1 MANQYKPL
9 ETTILHIEIL
19 RRIPA
24 YGRKVTA
31 RQLLEQLAAIGIE
44 RDVRTI
50 QRQLEA
56 LSSHFKLERDDRNK
70 PYGYSWAR
78 GEVGLAIPK
87 LSVQESLLLYMA
99 KQHLN
104 EMLPESLM
112 SSMESFFIQA
122 QRNLMEDSSKIKN
135 AREWPQKIKV
145 LSTSQPLLPPEILP
159 NVYNIISSAL
169 YNNQY
174 VRIVYKNTNDKITSK
189 TIMPLGL
196 AIQGPRQYLV
206 CQFEGYKDERI
217 LALHRILSA
226 EHSTLTFIRPPDFD
240 LKKFEQDQ
248 VFNFGIGTKVKISF
262 HMHPYPA
269 KNLIETPLSK
279 DQKAI
284 KLKDG
289 KFKITATVVDSLLLT
304 AFLNSF
310 GNEISNI
317 IKRKI

>member
-1 MANQYKPL
+1 VTNQYKPL

-31 RQLLEQLAAIGIE
+31 RQLLEQLEAIGIE

-56 LSSHFKLERDDRNK
+56 LSSHFKLERDERNK
-70 PYGYSWAR
+70 PYGYSWAK
-78 GEVGLAIPK
+78 GEKGLAVPN
-87 LSVQESLLLYMA
+87 LSVHESLLLYMA

-104 EMLPESLM
+104 EMLPESLKA
-112 SSMESFFIQA
+112 SMESFFVQA
-122 QRNLMEDSSKIKN
+122 QRNLMDSDQKNKN
-135 AREWPQKIKV
+135 AKEWTKKITV
-145 LSTSQPLLPPEILP
+145 LPTSQPLLPPEILP

-206 CQFEGYKDERI
+206 CRFEGYEDERI

-226 EHSTLTFIRPPDFD
+226 EQTTLTFSPPSDFD
-240 LKKFEQDQ
+240 LKKHKQDQ
-248 VFNFGIGTKVKISF
+248 AFNFGTGTKVKISF

-284 KLKDG
+284 RLRNG
-289 KFKITATVVDSLLLT
+289 KFKIIATVIDSLLLT